1 MKIILFLSAF
11 LISITLLGQ
20 TKVKNAYKQMTKG
33 DYAKASELIS
43 EVKPEDI
50 KLEFYYVRA
59 LCNLKSANSKEA
71 YFSIYEDLK
80 KGNPSFEKDP
90 KEIES
95 LLKDFDLNAD
105 SYDAAIVK
113 FFEYA
118 FNFYKSIDQTDSW
131 KDHNDKYA
139 SSPFLTEGYALESS
153 AALRDALAS
162 GGDIEKLKA
171 VYLDYRGMEASNKA
185 YDAWGELEFKEVAA
199 QNNSEFLRNFSS
211 EFSSHS
217 RSKEAFAIART
228 LDFKVATNEN
238 TISAFEKFLIFYK
251 EGEEYKVVY
260 NSLDSLY
267 HKDLLLNFNDLS
279 FESYAKRFTNGPRR
293 LQLDSLFNQVLYEKL
308 TFGDWEYSQE
318 WHKKI
323 ERNVLSFGYEQINR
337 LIENLEV
344 TVLPYLNDRNS
355 YSLGNISGKALQGEA
370 ANFKAKTIL
379 RDGNSFFRYQ
389 IGEKWGVLYLDAQG
403 KMQQLSQPIYD
414 DISSLTKQVYQ
425 VTINK
430 PEGKNLIGYLNV
442 LGEYIVPI
450 DNYDLITILENGN
463 IIAGKGISY
472 TLKNPFTGKQNS
484 FKNKV
489 DIIGELLAEYDDKG
503 IIREVYNKSGRS
515 LAKGVNLIVNYLN
528 ETNNLKVDGKNFLVL
543 NDSLI
548 PSPSTELIAYYLDSK
563 NFISSKDPDGGNYSI
578 TLNGVKGIEMS
589 SDYHYLTVQDEVIV
603 FYLTGGGYKLVS
615 TKNLS
620 DVLTNLSTFSDLG
633 GVFLTSNPTGD
644 VQLIVPKQG
653 KLSTTP
659 LPFVNSPNPE
669 EEFYG
674 DEQHYEGMKP
684 DGYEDYFFSIA
695 GLEMQYLTTSNPK
708 SSFEWK
714 DTHTEL
720 FPVEIGELNGFIN
733 SSGELKISSQF
744 SYAQRFNGWT
754 AQVTQVMDQELIQL
768 IIDNK
773 GTTIAQGYLTHW
785 VNPYTFL
792 YSDGDKVFEYTSLK
806 QSADNGKK
814 IEICSNCTIR
824 QVIVPGVYEL
834 DVNGFIGYVIN
845 KSNQVQFLG
854 DYLKS
859 PFRRFKTNYDKL
871 ISDYWITEKSFYE
884 ISRLID
890 ELGAPKDLSYG
901 IVLVK
906 LRIAMD
912 KGQSDF
918 TSILNE
924 LNSYSKFDSE
934 EKNSVFAQLFSHFY
948 ASENYSQA
956 FNFLNQLR
964 AVMNYDEFIRNHG
977 YYAGYT
983 YLKTNNRSEAKRI
996 FESYIRHDEVSSW
1009 NQLGH
1014 IYFYERD
1021 YDMAI
1026 KSWNN
1031 ALAAAKKLNQE
1042 SFWSDGNIFVNLGA
1056 AFSNQNNKTE
1066 MCKNFKAGMGF
1077 GNEEAT
1083 RRHNAYCK

>member
-1 MKIILFLSAF
+1 MKNILFLSAF
-11 LISITLLGQ
+11 LFSITLLGQ
-20 TKVKNAYKQMTKG
+20 TKVKNAYKQIAKG

-59 LCNLKSANSKEA
+59 LCNLKTANTKEA

-80 KGNPSFEKDP
+80 KGDPSFVKDP

-95 LLKDFDLNAD
+95 LLKDFDLNAV
-105 SYDAAIVK
+105 SHDAAVVK

-139 SSPFLTEGYALESS
+139 SSPFLTEGYNLESS
-153 AALRDALAS
+153 AALRDALVN
-162 GGDIEKLKA
+162 GGDMEKLKA

-185 YDAWGELEFKEVAA
+185 YDAWGELEFKVGVA
-199 QNNSEFLRNFSS
+199 QNNSEFLRKFSS

-217 RSKEAFAIART
+217 RSNEAFAIART
-228 LDFKVATNEN
+228 LDFKVATIEK
-238 TISAFEKFLIFYK
+238 TISAFEKFLTFYK

-279 FESYAKRFTNGPRR
+279 FESYAKKFTDGPRR

-308 TFGDWEYSQE
+308 TFGNWEYSQE
-318 WHKKI
+318 WNKKI
-323 ERNVLSFGYEQINR
+323 KRNLLSFGYEQINR

-344 TVLPYLNDRNS
+344 TVLPYLNDRNN
-355 YSLGNISGKALQGEA
+355 YSLGTISGMALQGEA

-379 RDGNSFFRYQ
+379 RDGNSFFRFQ
-389 IGEKWGVLYLDAQG
+389 IGEKWGVFYLDTQG

-430 PEGKNLIGYLNV
+430 PDGKNLIGYLNV
-442 LGEYIVPI
+442 LGEYVVPI
-450 DNYDLITILENGN
+450 DNYDLTTLLENGN
-463 IIAGKGISY
+463 ILAGKGINY
-472 TLKNPFTGKQNS
+472 TLHFPFTGKQNS

-489 DIIGELLAEYDDKG
+489 DVIGELLAEYDDKG

-515 LAKGVNLIVNYLN
+515 LARGVNLFVNYLN

-563 NFISSKDPDGGNYSI
+563 NFISSKDPDGGKYSI
-578 TLNGVKGIEMS
+578 TLNGVKGLEFNC
-589 SDYHYLTVQDEVIV
+589 DYLTLQDDVIV
-603 FYLTGGGYKLVS
+603 FKLADSGYKLVS

-620 DVLTNLSTFSDLG
+620 DELTDLSTFSDLG

-653 KLSTTP
+653 KLHTTP
-659 LPFVNSPNPE
+659 LVFVNSPNPE

-674 DEQHYEGMKP
+674 DEQHYAGSP
-684 DGYEDYFFSIA
+684 DGYEDSFFSIDD
-695 GLEMQYLTTSNPK
+695 LEIQYLFPSNPRPT
-708 SSFEWK
+708 FEWK
-714 DTHTEL
+714 EIHTDL
-720 FPVEIGELNGFIN
+720 FPVEIGESYGFIN

-773 GTTIAQGYLTHW
+773 GTTIAQGYLNHW

-792 YSDGDKVFEYTSLK
+792 YSDGNKVFEYTSLK

-859 PFRRFKTNYDKL
+859 PFRRFKANYDKL
-871 ISDYWITEKSFYE
+871 VSDYWITEKSFTE
-884 ISRLID
+884 VSRLID
-890 ELGAPKDLSYG
+890 ELGAPKDVAYG

-934 EKNSVFAQLFSHFY
+934 EKNSVFAQLFNHFY

-956 FNFLNQLR
+956 LNYLNQLR
-964 AVMNYDEFIRNHG
+964 AVMNYDEFIRNYG
-977 YYAGYT
+977 YYAGDT

-996 FESYIRHDEVSSW
+996 FESYISYDDVSSR

-1014 IYFYERD
+1014 IYFNERD

-1026 KSWNN
+1026 KNWNN
-1031 ALAAAKKLNQE
+1031 ALTAAKKSNKE
-1042 SFWSDGNIFVNLGA
+1042 FFWSDGNIFVNLGA

-1083 RRHNAYCK
+1083 RRYNAYCK